1 MAPWKRRRFMNVG
14 PLDKRR
20 IVRRCE
26 QCRISRTKCE
36 GGRPCHACRARLT
49 RCQDQTHHGATRLE
63 ITLPEMPIVLVNPA
77 ESQLLSTT
85 ASLDNVYK
93 FVGTLPSPV
102 TDLFS
107 TDMLPRLFQEDESI
121 RAALVQIGNAYVN
134 NGGQQ
139 VQSRKGSMLMKIKQR
154 ELYTMI
160 QTRLQKPNS
169 HLDPSLLLL
178 AVLFCL
184 LEVLPQGTKIL

>member
-1 MAPWKRRRFMNVG
+1 MS
-14 PLDKRR
+14 D
-20 IVRRCE
+20 
-26 QCRISRTKCE
+26 QCE

-49 RCQDQTHHGATRLE
+49 RCQDQTHHGTTRLE
-63 ITLPEMPIVLVNPA
+63 ITSPEMPIVLVNPA

-85 ASLDNVYK
+85 TSLDNVYK

-121 RAALVQIGNAYVN
+121 RAALVQIGNAYVT

-139 VQSRKGSMLMKIKQR
+139 VHSRKGSMLMKIKQR
-154 ELYTMI
+154 ELYATI